1 MEKETEGEVLEEE
14 KEPVQD
20 AENTHQEETVEIEV
34 KASEEPEEIEEPEA
48 EESQPP
54 EKPERPEK
62 PAFPGY
68 RRADADTAYQGLL

>member
-1 MEKETEGEVLEEE
+1 MEKETEGEVLEEV

-20 AENTHQEETVEIEV
+20 SENIHQEETVEIKV
-34 KASEEPEEIEEPEA
+34 MASEEPEEIEEPEA
-48 EESQPP
+48 EEPQPP
-54 EKPERPEK
+54 AK